1 MKIVFLASSFTIIY
15 YMRFHP
21 TIKFTYDK
29 QQDTFR
35 ILFVLGP
42 TAVLALLIHQDWS
55 IVEVKAISSVRPLD
69 SIVHRSL
76 NICLLTQQQS
86 QQHFKL

>member
-42 TAVLALLIHQDWS
+42 AAALALLIHQDWS
-55 IVEVKAISSVRPLD
+55 IVEVKAISSVCSL
-69 SIVHRSL
+69 IVPYTGNSL
-76 NICLLTQQQS
+76 AVDAIDPVSSFHTV
-86 QQHFKL
+86 

>member
-21 TIKFTYDK
+21 SIKFTYDK

-35 ILFVLGP
+35 TLFVVVP
-42 TAVLALLIHQDWS
+42 CAVLALLVHMDWS
-55 IVEVKAISSVRPLD
+55 IREVRAVLLAQILM
-69 SIVHRSL
+69 
-76 NICLLTQQQS
+76 LLTVACS
-86 QQHFKL
+86 LSEADA